1 MWLKKLGD
9 WKKGKENG
17 EWRGEGGEGGKTCF
31 VAAAS
36 CLALPAPRGAAV
48 FQDLRNERRRRR
60 QQQKQQLF
68 RENRPSGK
76 RRRRRGWWGKEKSC
90 ASGKK
95 PNCEWCILLNPRL
108 EETDRQNPPLLSC
121 AVRADSAT
129 LHKKIS
135 APPAILSKNLWRCC
149 ECSIYPVV
157 RTTLGVWTVQSQ
169 ISALAKMLQAK
180 KRCYYLS
187 QLMGFRRST
196 AEDFLHM
203 QFMALHK
210 KPSNSTK
217 GFAKSGEQLCFCKED
232 EIKRGSKSSFFG
244 KTPLVSISSPS
255 SSLFKA
261 STHVIRYRQGPP
273 LLQNGEG
280 RVQASPPPFPPYS
293 SSRSFSTTTYSNW
306 FEI

>member
-1 MWLKKLGD
+1 MKTVPQA
-9 WKKGKENG
+9 
-17 EWRGEGGEGGKTCF
+17 REGGEGDGGEKKNH
-31 VAAAS
+31 A
-36 CLALPAPRGAAV
+36 PA
-48 FQDLRNERRRRR
+48 
-60 QQQKQQLF
+60 
-68 RENRPSGK
+68 
-76 RRRRRGWWGKEKSC
+76 EKSQI
-90 ASGKK
+90 ANGAFFSILAWKK
-95 PNCEWCILLNPRL
+95 P
-108 EETDRQNPPLLSC
+108 TDRIPLSSLVLSEPTAPPC
-121 AVRADSAT
+121 T
-129 LHKKIS
+129 KKIS

-187 QLMGFRRST
+187 QLMGFRRSS

-280 RVQASPPPFPPYS
+280 RVQASPRPHFPPIRPLDLFPPLLTQTG
-293 SSRSFSTTTYSNW
+293 SRYEAATAQCA
-306 FEI
+306 